1 MTVSLSRRLMI
12 VGMALALVLP
22 AGAAFAQKRDEAAV
36 GFVQKMGDV
45 ALTELTGKNIS
56 AKEREARVR
65 ELLRK
70 NFDVNAI
77 GRFALGKHWNTA
89 NEAQRKEYLSLFE
102 DMIVRT
108 YAQRFGEY
116 AGQQFKVS
124 SAKAISDR
132 DSIVSSQ
139 VVQKDGPPV
148 AVDWRVRNNGGNLKV
163 IDVFIEN
170 VSMAITQRSDFDA
183 VIQRGGGKVEAL
195 LESLR
200 QRKK

>member
-1 MTVSLSRRLMI
+1 MTITLSRRLMI
-12 VGMALALVLP
+12 VGMALALLLP
-22 AGAAFAQKRDEAAV
+22 AGAAMADKRDDAAV
-36 GFVQKMGDV
+36 SFVQKMGDI
-45 ALTELTGKNIS
+45 ALTELTGKNITG
-56 AKEREARVR
+56 KEREGRVR

-77 GRFALGKHWNTA
+77 GRFALGKHWNAAT
-89 NEAQRKEYLSLFE
+89 EAQRKEYLSLFE

-116 AGQQFKVS
+116 AGQQFNVK
-124 SAKAISDR
+124 SAKAISER
-132 DSIVSSQ
+132 DSIVNSQ

-148 AVDWRVRNNGGNLKV
+148 AVDWRVRNNAGNLKV